1 MNEKATVKDWITF
14 TIFVIII
21 LAIGAM
27 IGFSVGR
34 NYPNSS
40 VKEKWMGELEA
51 EVNNLVEC
59 QCMADEE
66 YRVNTAIRDS
76 IICTLKREVEKGV
89 NADVPII
96 VNISIKE

>member
-1 MNEKATVKDWITF
+1 MDSKVTVKDWINF
-14 TIFVIII
+14 TIFVIVI
-21 LAIGAM
+21 LAAGAM

-34 NYPNSS
+34 NHPNSS
-40 VKEKWMGELEA
+40 VKEKWMSELEA
-51 EVNNLVEC
+51 EVNNLMEC
-59 QCMADEE
+59 QRMVDEE

-96 VNISIKE
+96 VSVSIKE